1 MKRYF
6 RDINGNL
13 RESASE
19 EYLMHSTGL
28 WDRDKTK
35 YVKKVT
41 LPSGK
46 IGYLYPDDLEP
57 GKKYGPKSGEGK
69 ADEKEEEEEK
79 QEITDEQRYGAGN
92 IDLYDRPV
100 LKNED
105 GSISTVESFS
115 TNIDG
120 EEVLLPT
127 ISRDKDG
134 NPIRLTEDEAIEKYM
149 KDGKHL
155 GKFKTPEEATA
166 YAEKLHED
174 QDKLYGDHEE
184 KSEKKSGSG
193 KYAVVSGGKHHKVD
207 TYEEAMEFVKGNK
220 AKGSKQESMDLRERH
235 QNSRESSGSNEGR
248 RDGITKEDVEAARQG
263 IKAGKL
269 DEKGKPKSESESS
282 KSSKKSGSKSKSSS
296 SSSSSKSNSKE
307 NSKGKESSSSNEK
320 WKNREAQE
328 AESNRFKGKSSA
340 QISLDT
346 DTSTSGATTRG
357 FFGENKSNTPSVQ
370 PSNLKAKPGMT
381 SGKDVIK
388 AQGPSANSNRPHGHD
403 RLVEFEKKSGAKKW
417 HAKTATVSKGEALH
431 TYKQM
436 GNTQLE
442 KFLKR

>member
-19 EYLMHSTGL
+19 AYLMHSTGL

-57 GKKYGPKSGEGK
+57 GKKYGPKSGEAK

-120 EEVLLPT
+120 VEVLLPT
-127 ISRDKDG
+127 ISRDKNG
-134 NPIRLTEDEAIEKYM
+134 NPIRLTEDEAIEKYL

-166 YAEKLHED
+166 YAVKLHED

-184 KSEKKSGSG
+184 KNEKKSGSG
-193 KYAVVSGGKHHKVD
+193 KYAVVSGGKHYKVD
-207 TYEEAMEFVKGNK
+207 TYDEAMEFVRGNK
-220 AKGSKQESMDLRERH
+220 AKGSKQESK
-235 QNSRESSGSNEGR
+235 NSGESSSSNEGR

-263 IKAGKL
+263 IKAGKF

-296 SSSSSKSNSKE
+296 SSSSSKSNSKKD
-307 NSKGKESSSSNEK
+307 NKAKESSSSNEK
-320 WKNREAQE
+320 WKKREAQE
-328 AESNRFKGKSSA
+328 AESNRSKGKSSA

-357 FFGENKSNTPSVQ
+357 FFGGGKSNSSSVQ

>member
-57 GKKYGPKSGEGK
+57 GKKYGPKSGEAK

-193 KYAVVSGGKHHKVD
+193 KYAVVSGGKHYKVD
-207 TYEEAMEFVKGNK
+207 TYDEAMDFVRGNK
-220 AKGSKQESMDLRERH
+220 AKSSKQESK
-235 QNSRESSGSNEGR
+235 NSGESSSSNEGR

-263 IKAGKL
+263 IKAGK
-269 DEKGKPKSESESS
+269 PKSET
-282 KSSKKSGSKSKSSS
+282 KKSGSKSKSSS

-307 NSKGKESSSSNEK
+307 SSKESSKETSNEK
-320 WKNREAQE
+320 WKKREAQE
-328 AESNRFKGKSSA
+328 AESNRSNGKSSA

-357 FFGENKSNTPSVQ
+357 FFGGNKSNTPSVQ

>member
-69 ADEKEEEEEK
+69 ADEKEEEEK

-120 EEVLLPT
+120 VEVLLPT
-127 ISRDKDG
+127 ISRDKNG

-207 TYEEAMEFVKGNK
+207 TYDEAMEFVKGKKNK
-220 AKGSKQESMDLRERH
+220 DSSSNGGSMDLKERYE
-235 QNSRESSGSNEGR
+235 NSRVSSK
-248 RDGITKEDVEAARQG
+248 RDGITKEDVEAARRG
-263 IKAGKL
+263 IRDGRL
-269 DEKGKPKSESESS
+269 DEKGNVKSKSET
-282 KSSKKSGSKSKSSS
+282 SSKKSTKSSSNSKSSS
-296 SSSSSKSNSKE
+296 KSE
-307 NSKGKESSSSNEK
+307 SKGTSSSSNEK
-320 WKNREAQE
+320 WKKREAQE
-328 AESNRFKGKSSA
+328 AESNRSKGKSSA

-357 FFGENKSNTPSVQ
+357 FFGGSKSNTPSVQ

-381 SGKDVIK
+381 NATDTIK
-388 AQGPSANSNRPHGHD
+388 TGNSSAHGLHGHD
-403 RLVEFEKKSGAKKW
+403 RKAEFEKKSSAKKW
-417 HAKTATVSKGEALH
+417 HAKTASVSKGNSLG
-431 TYKQM
+431 TYKQV
-436 GNTQLE
+436 GNRKLDDL
-442 KFLKR
+442 LKR